1 MLDGLEVQLPS
12 WEPAPRLRARLR
24 AGIVSGEMVLPEG
37 QRANQALSLLNKLG
51 RENIKKWSVRVQPPY
66 RHGRGVL
73 RYLARYVRRGPF
85 SPQQLLSFDGTRVRF
100 LHLDHDD
107 GRMKPMSLEVGDFVD
122 RLAQHVPEPG
132 FHMVR
137 HAGLWAPGK
146 KAQLAQCRQWLGMAP
161 VGEEEVLSVI
171 EYLKEVNQKALTE
184 CPECG
189 AVMVMA
195 GQVEPTGLSPPE
207 GDRRAA

>member
-1 MLDGLEVQLPS
+1 M
-12 WEPAPRLRARLR
+12 
-24 AGIVSGEMVLPEG
+24 
-37 QRANQALSLLNKLG
+37 
-51 RENIKKWSVRVQPPY
+51 
-66 RHGRGVL
+66 
-73 RYLARYVRRGPF
+73 
-85 SPQQLLSFDGTRVRF
+85 
-100 LHLDHDD
+100 
-107 GRMKPMSLEVGDFVD
+107 
-122 RLAQHVPEPG
+122 
-132 FHMVR
+132 
-137 HAGLWAPGK
+137 
-146 KAQLAQCRQWLGMAP
+146 AQCRQWLGMAP